1 MEEAV
6 KKLEFMRENPE
17 LSERVDVL
25 DKGFVRMVDF
35 FGDDSRIVDAARVSY
50 QNGTKAVRSDAGLI
64 DYLIRHE
71 HMSPIEQVSVTFHIK
86 LPLFVLGHIVRHRTG
101 KLNASSFRY
110 SEAPED
116 DFYIPSKMRKQS
128 TTNKQGSVSSST
140 SAEDIWMRRIMEE
153 STRISKGSY
162 DVLREKGTARE
173 LARIILPQNQYT
185 EIYWKQDLR
194 NLLHLIKLRD
204 DPTAQLETQE
214 YARAMYSFVERIFPL
229 TVRAWDLHIKN
240 SVTLSSVEIGILRD
254 IIAGA
259 RAEDA
264 VSNNEVLSKGAKREA
279 LEKLRKIVGE

>member
-1 MEEAV
+1 MQEAV
-6 KKLEFMRENPE
+6 KKLKFMEENPDI
-17 LSERVDVL
+17 SNKIDVL
-25 DKGFVRMVDF
+25 DKGFVRLVDF
-35 FGDDSRIVDAARVSY
+35 FGDDARIVDAARVSY

-64 DYLIRHE
+64 DYLIRNE

-116 DFYIPSKMRKQS
+116 DFYIPKHMRKQS
-128 TTNKQGSVSSST
+128 ATNKQGSETYGTKADDV
-140 SAEDIWMRRIMEE
+140 WMRRVMEE

-162 DVLREKGTARE
+162 DALRERGTARE

-204 DPTAQLETQE
+204 DHHAQLETQR
-214 YARAMYSFVERIFPL
+214 YAQAMYSIVERIFPL
-229 TVRAWDLHIKN
+229 TVASWERNIKN
-240 SVTLSSVEIGILRD
+240 SVTLTPAEISMLQAHLGGVELTV
-254 IIAGA
+254 
-259 RAEDA
+259 A
-264 VSNNEVLSKGAKREA
+264 VDSYEGLSKGAKREA
-279 LEKLRKIVGE
+279 LEKLNRVIGA